1 MYFVK
6 FFLEGDILE
15 LSYEA
20 IGKRVKHFRE
30 KKNITQDKLS
40 ELTDLSIQH
49 IINIERAHS
58 KMSIEALVNIANALE
73 VTTDELMCDSIYKSK
88 EIFCDEL
95 ADLLNQADTRELK
108 VIISI
113 VKALLPTLKDNYR
126 NE

>member
-1 MYFVK
+1 M
-6 FFLEGDILE
+6 E

-49 IINIERAHS
+49 ISNIERAHS